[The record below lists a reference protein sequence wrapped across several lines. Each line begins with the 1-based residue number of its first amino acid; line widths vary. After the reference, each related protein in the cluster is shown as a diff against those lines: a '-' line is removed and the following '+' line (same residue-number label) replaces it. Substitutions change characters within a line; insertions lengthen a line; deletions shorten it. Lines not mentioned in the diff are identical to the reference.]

1 MPQNRREAH
10 PHLKKVILED
20 TRMKAQ
26 VFKG

>member
-1 MPQNRREAH
+1 MPQNRRAAH
-10 PHLKKVILED
+10 TDLKKIILED